1 MNENMKYLQRF
12 FIVRMLIAATLF
24 AVAPFVSISQC
35 MAQKYISDVAI
46 AGGNKAK
53 EWLTNNKYTVI
64 ETDLNKGAGG
74 WYIYLG
80 YKKTDNPAEAIT
92 GMFVA
97 YDKNSPKNYN
107 NCTYKL
113 APYGNNDNDFNG
125 DMNRGAG
132 GKDLFL
138 YYTKG
143 KPEVN
148 GMMTSI
154 NVSYYGESRDS
165 TFYVCKYKDGKLGSY
180 ADLNEGAG
188 GKFIYIKAIYDNG
201 KFVKINFNPNGGTG
215 TMSPYV
221 FVDNGKLPSEKF
233 SRKDYIFDKWNTQSD
248 GNGKSFVDQVE
259 VKGDDFEQN
268 YPTLYAIWQKAKA
281 VNQKTG
287 KPYTDL
293 QAAIN
298 DANAK
303 DEITLVEDLESEIT
317 IDKPLNFN
325 LNGHTLKKI
334 SLLNTIQ
341 DTVLIQNGTLVDLE
355 TEDSDNSIVKLSNV
369 KVLKDLLSFNN
380 HIIIESGEYF
390 NIVCNRVDGKID
402 VYGTKT
408 FVKALNDSQETY
420 PGITIYGGYYVDDP
434 SKLENV
440 TVDANC
446 SVSNS
451 TEIPGYYYM
460 VNHGLADIPSFV
472 KTANDDGKPVNYFSL
487 NTLATE
493 DTEVQMCVKLNSI
506 KKGINAIFGSASA
519 GGTAALSRND
529 VFGVWVDASDNSFH
543 FATGCKELQS
553 PAGIAKPDNTY
564 YITLK
569 NGHIVID
576 SIPDAKEGQDYYHH
590 DFAVYPFHANS
601 VNMEVGKIGSLSED
615 CIADMNIYFVK
626 VWEKGN
632 LIKDIVPVY
641 RNKDSKDAICLY
653 EKHSASDIKP
663 GNAEWFEGQ
672 VASCKNDQHYGYF
685 FNKSDN
691 RECIICGKT
700 FNYNAADEPYIDFNG
715 TSYFDTGYV
724 PNNNTEIR
732 MHFIHKEAA
741 ASETQDF
748 FGISYENPQSSFSL
762 YDRSQGVTVCYPQ
775 PIGAAK
781 DDSNLR
787 VAYDNRLTPS
797 NEYYL
802 KMSMKNLVISRNS
815 DYSENLVD
823 YSYSSSNYKPD
834 STLTLLVGA
843 IRYPSSK
850 KETGV
855 GDCLSNY
862 KLFSYEIYESGKLLH
877 KFLPST
883 KCGVYGFFDSIDSVF
898 HAMKG
903 KDAKAPF
910 EIEDKESS
918 ISTQQKY
925 YFQSD
930 VQINNN
936 TKIDMRFRIDGYD
949 ATNVSGNHLFGCL
962 DNNKQISASIKAV
975 PDQPSKYTLFL
986 HSKNNLTYDF
996 PRHLEKGEIYS
1007 FAISR
1012 DDKNIYMKLYDVVG
1026 NLLCDSTAA
1035 IRDNGWD
1042 VANDL
1047 YIFNDTQQESLW
1059 CGNMTFYKMDIYDGN
1074 TLVRRYLPI
1083 KNTVDGNM
1091 SPCLYDVVR
1100 SSIVQPIKRQKTVTY
1115 DESMVHI
1122 VPCKE
1127 HKYGVLFKINDDKTR
1142 QFKCAICDE
1151 EYTDKRNYIAVGDR
1165 MLDTRITPDFNTNV
1179 RIGFNTNDLENKPY
1193 NYLFG
1198 QANDNVQVFTTDN
1211 SFYLELSKD
1220 DGQTQ
1225 YNYKWPT
1232 RDDGYIIRGKVDEYI
1247 SFKKNEL
1254 NVYKSPE
1261 MATSV
1266 YHSTRPDITDY
1277 KGTSSITF
1285 PRVNNGD
1292 LGELSAFPFQYY
1304 FLEIYQGNEC
1314 VRKYVPALKNG
1325 KLGFIDLV
1333 NQDTLVVNDSMIGY
1347 VKKCD
1352 EHKHFELL
1360 QKDGQWQK
1368 RCWICDEYIPLTDDE
1383 LAEGFIRTNGTS
1395 RFVNADKTVM
1405 LGTIDYE
1412 TNTDIKN
1419 TPVYNSEGKLIHNY
1433 FPSHYE
1439 GKVRMYDAV
1448 TGTFEDFEGKGLS
1461 FYIPDCKYHK
1471 YYKLEKNSEGK
1482 YRKHCCI
1489 CDVVTDPLNAL
1500 SVKSADDLKAVQ
1512 PENEKH
1518 IIYIDMEK
1526 DSKPVQHIDAK
1537 YPDLSESSL
1546 IYEYAIMQEGALR
1559 HYFMPAYFNK
1569 SAGIYDVVA
1578 NEFVPVENATVQIDN
1593 IKCAHKYCKETFENG
1608 EVMKHC
1614 YICDYKEGVG
1624 YYTDVRFEKD
1634 DNVKGHMDIQRIVV
1648 SDTLHLCT
1656 FKKILG
1662 VFSGWREKKADGTFG
1677 DLISDGATMT
1687 VLENHPD
1694 TTVLVAQ
1701 WTDAFTYNGDTLA
1714 INDEN
1719 TSAINIVDDGI
1730 NGFASAKAFKGKTF
1744 SYTRALTPGTMYGTI
1759 CLPFAI
1765 KAEEHQD
1772 FDLYVAK
1779 NVTKKENSNSL
1790 INLEQVDAIGAGVP
1804 CIFKMK
1810 EASDTLYITH
1820 EGSEDVV
1827 VEAGENPADELT
1839 IKGVFAKYSIDT
1851 KDVTDATLYAIQG
1864 DTFFRVTS
1872 TLSVRPYHAYI
1883 MSNPT
1888 STEAPERYFLNFGD
1902 DATGIAI
1909 MDNGKL
1915 QDLNGAEFYTPSGVR
1930 LNAPQNGINIVK
1942 FKNGTTRKIRK

>member
-1 MNENMKYLQRF
+1 MKYLQRL

-35 MAQKYISDVAI
+35 MAQKYISDVAV
-46 AGGNKAK
+46 AGGGNAQ
-53 EWLTNNKYTVI
+53 EWLKKNGYEVI
-64 ETDLNKGAGG
+64 DKDLNKGARG

-97 YDKNSPKNYN
+97 YDANSPKIYN
-107 NCTYKL
+107 NCTYNL
-113 APYGNNDNDFNG
+113 APRNSSDFNG
-125 DMNRGAG
+125 DMNRGHSG
-132 GKDLFL
+132 SKDLFL
-138 YYTKG
+138 FYTKG

-148 GMMTSI
+148 GLMTSI
-154 NVSYYGESRDS
+154 SVEWFDNSQNSTDYVS
-165 TFYVCKYKDGKLGSY
+165 KYKDGELSPN
-180 ADLNEGAG
+180 ADMNEGAG
-188 GKFIYIKAIYDNG
+188 GKYIYFNVKYYKG
-201 KFVKINFNPNGGTG
+201 KFVKINFNSNGGSG
-215 TMSPYV
+215 TMSPYA
-221 FVDNGKLPSEKF
+221 FVDKGNLPSEKF

-281 VNQKTG
+281 VNKNTG
-287 KPYTDL
+287 KSYADL

-303 DEITLVEDLESEIT
+303 DEITVMEDLESEIT

-325 LNGHTLKKI
+325 LNGHTLSKV
-334 SLLNTIQ
+334 SLVNTIQ
-341 DTVLIQNGTLVDLE
+341 DAVLVQNGTIMDFA
-355 TEDSDNSIVKLSNV
+355 TNRSDNSIVKLSNV

-402 VYGTKT
+402 VYGIKT

-420 PGITIYGGYYVDDP
+420 PGITIYGGYYVEDP
-434 SKLENV
+434 SKSKNV

-487 NTLATE
+487 NSLATE
-493 DTEVQMCVKLNSI
+493 NTEVQICVKLNSI
-506 KKGINAIFGSASA
+506 KKGINAIFGSASS

-576 SIPDAKEGQDYYHH
+576 SIPNAKEGQDYYHH

-615 CIADMNIYFVK
+615 CIADMNICFVK

-663 GNAEWFEGQ
+663 RNSEWFEGQ

-685 FNKSDN
+685 FNKSNN

-700 FNYNAADEPYIDFNG
+700 FNYNADDEPYIDFNG

-724 PNNNTEIR
+724 PNNKTEIR
-732 MHFIHKEAA
+732 MHFIHQEAKVR
-741 ASETQDF
+741 SVQNF
-748 FGISYENPQSSFSL
+748 FGISYDNPQSEFAL
-762 YDRSQGVTVCYPQ
+762 DDRTDRITVCYPQ
-775 PIGAAK
+775 PVGTEK
-781 DDSNLR
+781 GNSNLR
-787 VAYDNRLTPS
+787 EAYGYGLTPS

-823 YSYSSSNYKPD
+823 YSYSSSNYQPD

-843 IRYPSSK
+843 VHLTSTA
-850 KETGV
+850 TGL

-883 KCGVYGFFDSIDSVF
+883 KCGVYGFFDTIDSVF

-910 EIEDKESS
+910 EIEDKEGS

-930 VQINNN
+930 VRINNN
-936 TKIDMRFRIDGYD
+936 TKIEMRFRIDGYD
-949 ATNVSGNHLFGCL
+949 ATNVSGNHLFGCY
-962 DNNKQISASIKAV
+962 DNSKQISASIKEV
-975 PDQPSKYTLFL
+975 PNQSGKYTLFL
-986 HSKNNLTYDF
+986 HGKNNITYTL

-1007 FAISR
+1007 LTVSR
-1012 DDKNIYMKLYDVVG
+1012 DDKNIYIKLCDVVG
-1026 NLLCDSTAA
+1026 NILSDYKTEA
-1035 IRDNGWD
+1035 NKNNQWD
-1042 VANDL
+1042 ISNDL
-1047 YIFNDTQQESLW
+1047 YIFNDTKQESLW

-1074 TLVRRYLPI
+1074 NLVRRYLPI
-1083 KNTVDGNM
+1083 KKTVDGNM
-1091 SPCLYDVVR
+1091 SPCLFDV
-1100 SSIVQPIKRQKTVTY
+1100 IYGKTLQPIKRQSSVSY

-1151 EYTDKRNYIAVGDR
+1151 EYTDNRNYIAVDDKIFNTG
-1165 MLDTRITPDFNTNV
+1165 ITPDINTNV
-1179 RIGFNTNDLENKPY
+1179 RVGFNTNDLENKSF

-1198 QANDNVQVFTTDN
+1198 QANN
-1211 SFYLELSKD
+1211 SEDGLTADGSYYLELSKD
-1220 DGQTQ
+1220 KDKKQ
-1225 YNYKWPT
+1225 YNYKWT
-1232 RDDGYIIRGKVDEYI
+1232 DSDDGYASRGHVDEYI

-1254 NVYKSPE
+1254 YVYKSPE
-1261 MATSV
+1261 MKASV
-1266 YHSTRPDITDY
+1266 YHSTRPNIKEYTG
-1277 KGTSSITF
+1277 KTTISFSN
-1285 PRVNNGD
+1285 VNNGNLD
-1292 LGELSAFPFQYY
+1292 YSWASFPFHYY
-1304 FLEIYQGNEC
+1304 FLDIYQGDDC
-1314 VRKYVPALKNG
+1314 VRKYVPAKKDNR
-1325 KLGFIDLV
+1325 LGFLDLV
-1333 NQDTLVVNDSMIGY
+1333 HCKYIYSESENLIGY
-1347 VKKCD
+1347 VKKCE
-1352 EHKHFELL
+1352 EHKYCDIV
-1360 QKDGQWQK
+1360 QKDGKWQK
-1368 RCWICDEYIPLTDDE
+1368 LCWVCDEYVPLTDEE

-1395 RFVNADKTVM
+1395 RFVNADKTIT

-1412 TNTDIKN
+1412 TNTDVKN

-1433 FPSHYE
+1433 FPSHFE

-1448 TGTFEDFEGKGLS
+1448 TGTFEEFEGQVQS
-1461 FYIPDCKYHK
+1461 YYIPECQYHK
-1471 YYKLEKNSEGK
+1471 YYKLEKNSDGK

-1512 PENEKH
+1512 PENKKH

-1537 YPDLSESSL
+1537 YPDLNESSL

-1578 NEFVPVENATVQIDN
+1578 NEYVPVKNATVQIDKN
-1593 IKCAHKYCKETFENG
+1593 KCAHKYYMETFENG
-1608 EVMKHC
+1608 KVMKHC
-1614 YICDYKEGVG
+1614 YICDHKEGIG
-1624 YYTDVRFEKD
+1624 YYTDVKFEKD
-1634 DNVKGHMDIQRIVV
+1634 ESVKGHMGIQRIVV
-1648 SDTLHLCT
+1648 SDTLKPCT
-1656 FKKILG
+1656 FTKPLSI
-1662 VFSGWREKKADGTFG
+1662 FSGWREKKADGTFG
-1677 DLISDGATMT
+1677 ELISDGATMT
-1687 VLENHPD
+1687 VPENHPD

-1701 WTDAFTYNGDTLA
+1701 WTDAFTCNGDTLA

-1730 NGFASAKAFKGKTF
+1730 NGFASANAFQGKSF
-1744 SYTRALTPGTMYGTI
+1744 SYSRTLTPGTMYGTI

-1765 KAEEHQD
+1765 KADEHPD

-1779 NVTKKENSNSL
+1779 NVTNKENDNSF
-1790 INLEQVDAIGAGVP
+1790 INLQQVDAVEAGIP

-1820 EGSEDVV
+1820 EGSDIVP
-1827 VEAGENPADELT
+1827 VEASVNISEGLT
-1839 IKGVFAKYSIDT
+1839 LNGSFTKVNIDI
-1851 KDVTDATLYAIQG
+1851 KDVSEATIYAIQG
-1864 DTFFRVTS
+1864 DTFFRITS
-1872 TLSVRPYHAYI
+1872 SLSVRPYHAYI

-1909 MDNGKL
+1909 MDDGKL